1 MLRPSYLDLFSASC
15 GIDGKDGT
23 FIIIG
28 GHNKDN
34 EKRVT
39 MYRYQYNYGL
49 PSQQLPNLNQGRR
62 YHSCTHVYMRGTL
75 VGNIC

>member
-39 MYRYQYNYGL
+39 MYAYQYTYGL
-49 PSQQLPNLNQGRR
+49 PSQQLPNLNQGREH
-62 YHSCTHVYMRGTL
+62 HSCTHVYMGGTL
-75 VGNIC
+75 VGNIS